1 MLKNERPAVSR
12 VRSPIG
18 RRGIYAVRIGADDRA
33 EALGMCDRLRAA
45 GGACIVT
52 KNR

>member
-1 MLKNERPAVSR
+1 VISR

-18 RRGIYAVRIGADDRA
+18 RRGIYAVRVGAETRG
-33 EALGMCDRLRAA
+33 EADALCVGLRRA

-52 KNR
+52 RNR